1 MEKGSKT
8 WNKGRVWIQGA
19 EKEVV
24 EAYAEQ
30 SDKDLVEFLKCRK
43 EEIVVGGVLF
53 MLMGGRPSG
62 LVGQVSDHDSRL
74 KHLFTTLMDQAWQ
87 DLVDGG
93 LIKKEIRD
101 GFNIPV
107 YMRNTEEIAAAI
119 ERCGGFKIEKME
131 ILKIDD
137 PMNAKRHEFMKDP
150 DSYGRAMANL
160 IQAGLKPMFEA
171 YLGTDLTHK
180 LFKRYANRAAS
191 NKEFIKKNSFYFV
204 IAVSAIRV

>member
-19 EKEVV
+19 EKEVA

-62 LVGQVSDHDSRL
+62 LVTQVGDHDSSL

-87 DLVDGG
+87 DLV
-93 LIKKEIRD
+93 EEVIRAHHD
-101 GFNIPV
+101 VMFLLYEPFFYVLCMELTKLVFFVWVFFGEFVKGFN
-107 YMRNTEEIAAAI
+107 R
-119 ERCGGFKIEKME
+119 RGEKRWFQHSGVLE
-131 ILKIDD
+131 KH
-137 PMNAKRHEFMKDP
+137 RG
-150 DSYGRAMANL
+150 DSGC
-160 IQAGLKPMFEA
+160 
-171 YLGTDLTHK
+171 D
-180 LFKRYANRAAS
+180 
-191 NKEFIKKNSFYFV
+191 
-204 IAVSAIRV
+204 